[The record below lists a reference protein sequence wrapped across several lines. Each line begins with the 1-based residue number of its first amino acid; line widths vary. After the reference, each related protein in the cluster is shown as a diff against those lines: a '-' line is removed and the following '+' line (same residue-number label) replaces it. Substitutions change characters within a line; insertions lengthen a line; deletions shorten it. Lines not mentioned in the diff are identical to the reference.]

1 MSEESEWT
9 SADGE
14 TVQVISEVNLNDE
27 QYQAALNSR
36 AEFATMSGWVRS
48 TQAPT
53 QASLQNNARNQRS
66 GGLLARDR
74 YVTPE
79 KIFEQFKVAR
89 LAAENDDIVLNSLA
103 TTEALVFNKVRVEC
117 GDDDEENIWDQILRD
132 IRMDAHLREMWRE
145 LFIYNQYYLATIL
158 GNKTYKVEGIGT
170 QRARRKTFDL
180 LVPRALSL
188 LDPLKVIPVG
198 DFLFDQD
205 NLAYISNR
213 DEGVSI
219 DDVIAGKNTSDQV
232 VTSLITSRYVPSR
245 SEAHHLEEVTGATNL
260 TDLFL
265 LNPALVWR
273 HTGTRAS
280 YARFA
285 DVSMKS
291 IFELLDLKRQLR
303 QNDRAHL
310 IGSTNFIVLIRK
322 GDKDR
327 PATNAELASL
337 NNSAQMVGR
346 TPLLIGDHR
355 LSVDIITPDMDD
367 TLDPKRYNNIDS
379 RITASLYHI
388 FHIGGFSAGASGDD
402 SLKLARVIARGLESR
417 RQMIKENLEQ
427 RLLIPIFEA
436 NDALKCKPRLEFTP
450 RNVSLD
456 FDPNFLQTMLD
467 LYSDGAISR
476 ETILGVVDHEQEEEF
491 ARRTIEKER
500 YDTIMKPRDTSQT
513 LASKTAGRRQGG
525 NANGG
530 GNNPD
535 SRRSNPIPR
544 RSDNDIPGDSD
555 SNDQ

>member
-1 MSEESEWT
+1 MTDTSEWVGT
-9 SADGE
+9 DGE
-14 TVQVISEVNLNDE
+14 TVQIVSDVELSDE
-27 QYQAALNSR
+27 QYRAALNSR
-36 AEFATMSGWVRS
+36 AEFSAISGWVKA
-48 TQAPT
+48 TQAG
-53 QASLQNNARNQRS
+53 LQSGGRNQRS

-74 YVTPE
+74 YVTPD
-79 KIFEQFKVAR
+79 KVFEQFKVAR
-89 LAAENDDIVLNSLA
+89 LAAENDDIVLNALN

-117 GDDDEENIWDQILRD
+117 GDDDEENIWNQILRD
-132 IRMDAHLREMWRE
+132 IRLDARLREMWRD
-145 LFIYNQYYLATIL
+145 LFIYNQYYLATIY
-158 GNKTYKVEGIGT
+158 GNKTYKIEGTGEH
-170 QRARRKTFDL
+170 RARRKIYNVQ
-180 LVPRALSL
+180 VPVALSL

-205 NLAYISNR
+205 KLAYISNR

-232 VTSLITSRYVPSR
+232 VTKLITERYTPSR
-245 SEAHHLEEVTGATNL
+245 AEASHLEEVTGATNL
-260 TDLFL
+260 TDLFS

-280 YARFA
+280 YSRFA

-322 GDKDR
+322 GDKDQ

-337 NNSAQMVGR
+337 NASAQMVGR

-355 LSVDIITPDMDD
+355 LSVDIITPNMDN

-388 FHIGGFSAGASGDD
+388 FHLGGFSAGASGDD

-427 RLLIPIFEA
+427 HLLTPIFEA
-436 NDALKCKPRLEFTP
+436 NDELKCKPRLEFTP
-450 RNVSLD
+450 RQVSLD
-456 FDPNFLQTMLD
+456 FDPNFLQTMMD

-491 ARRTIEKER
+491 ARRTVEKER
-500 YDTIMKPRDTSQT
+500 YDKTMKPRDTSQS
-513 LASKTAGRRQGG
+513 LAQKQAGRQQGG
-525 NANGG
+525 S
-530 GNNPD
+530 NPD
-535 SRRSNPIPR
+535 SVKPNPRPR
-544 RSDNDIPGDSD
+544 RNENDTPGDSGDPD
-555 SNDQ
+555 S